1 MKVNRFGN
9 AWINIFIS
17 RLFTLRRIVLPAI
30 SILILG
36 IILLL
41 SYLFILNERDAIIKK
56 TEEMC
61 VSTAAGLS
69 SAAVEAIIQNKRGLV
84 NDYISDLKTFSI
96 EGLDKTY
103 VIEYVRN
110 KGKDRI
116 NYSGTIIGS
125 LDYRDLGKHLS
136 ESDIRKYLAV
146 RELKLNVM
154 KINGRNYYVYYYPV
168 VWKVPVKGKVVSYP
182 LGMIVIEFLE
192 TKILKTFYS
201 AMTVTLSISIMG
213 FLLTLFLVGMYMIL
227 TLKLERTLEKVR
239 LLSVTDELTRIYN
252 RKKFNEVFYDEI
264 GKFKRYGRPLS
275 LIMFD
280 IDHFKKVNDTYGHET
295 GDSILSGVVSVIK
308 PMVRQT
314 DLFARWGGEEFMIL
328 TPDTGKAGA
337 SEFAERIRVRISGK
351 NFAKVG
357 NLTCSFGVSTF
368 ESAETGDDLLRR
380 VDQALYEAKE
390 NGRNRVITL

>member
-1 MKVNRFGN
+1 MKANRFGN
-9 AWINIFIS
+9 VWINIFIS
-17 RLFTLRRIVLPAI
+17 RLFTFRRIVLPAI

-36 IILLL
+36 IIILL

-103 VIEYVRN
+103 VIEYLRN

-125 LDYRDLGKHLS
+125 LDYRDIGKHLS

-146 RELKLNVM
+146 KGLKLNVM

-168 VWKVPVKGKVVSYP
+168 VWKLTVKGKVESYP

-227 TLKLERTLEKVR
+227 TFRLEKTLEKVR

-252 RKKFNEVFYDEI
+252 RKKFNEVFNDEI
-264 GKFKRYGRPLS
+264 RKFKRYGRPLS

-337 SEFAERIRVRISGK
+337 SEFAERIRVRISSK

-368 ESAETGDDLLRR
+368 ESAETGDDMLRR